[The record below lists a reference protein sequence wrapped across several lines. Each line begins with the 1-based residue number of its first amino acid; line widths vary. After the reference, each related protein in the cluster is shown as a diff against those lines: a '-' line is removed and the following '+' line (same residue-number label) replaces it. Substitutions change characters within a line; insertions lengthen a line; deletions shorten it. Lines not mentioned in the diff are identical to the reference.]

1 MSKGDE
7 EKGMIALRKLFL
19 FSVIVWGGWQTMYG
33 MNILRPYDT
42 LIRPAYTNDY
52 RFQVDLYAQGGVA
65 DKGYNADG
73 CSTNALRIWSG
84 DQDALAMLD
93 GFPSSSTV
101 GQKRI
106 AVDANDDGVRGHFCV
121 DGDLRTKF
129 SGAVGLRAFF
139 KEAFSISAYLPFYV
153 MELDN
158 VCWSDQTKSVS
169 DEDERVKSLLTN
181 DFFANVRSLGDGLD
195 LGGWKRHGIGDITV
209 LGEWFH
215 DFPQPK
221 ELLKNVRINLRAGLN
236 LPTGLREDEDKI
248 LAVPFGTDGALG
260 LPFGLGLDLRYV
272 FYLRAG
278 VDVQLTHVFGNTR
291 MRRVRTNE
299 NQTDF
304 LLLEKMNV
312 YKDFGL
318 TQQFNLYVQIHK
330 LIKQSSLLVGYQFI
344 KHGTDELSLCSNP
357 NFSSVVANGAEHLKD
372 KTIHQIIVRAD
383 YDIGGHF
390 GDHPSVYPRVSLYA
404 RFPFKGK
411 RVAVTTD
418 IGLTL
423 SLDF

>member
-1 MSKGDE
+1 MSKGSE
-7 EKGMIALRKLFL
+7 EKGMIARKQMYLF
-19 FSVIVWGGWQTMYG
+19 IVMALIGWQNMHS
-33 MNILRPYDT
+33 MNLLRPYDT

-52 RFQVDLYAQGGVA
+52 RFQLDLYAQGGVA

-73 CSTNALRIWSG
+73 CATNALRIWQGS
-84 DQDALAMLD
+84 QDALAMLD
-93 GFPSSSTV
+93 GFPSDSTI

-106 AVDANDDGVRGHFCV
+106 AVDASDDGVRGHFCV

-139 KEAFSISAYLPFYV
+139 KEAFSISAYLPFYA

-158 VCWSDQTKSVS
+158 VCWRDQTKSVS

-181 DFFANVRSLGDGLD
+181 DFFANVCSLGDGLD
-195 LGGWKRHGIGDITV
+195 LGGWKRNGIGDITV

-236 LPTGLREDEDKI
+236 LPTGLRADEDKI
-248 LAVPFGTDGALG
+248 LAVAFGNDGALG
-260 LPFGLGLDLRYV
+260 LPFGIGLDLRYV

-291 MRRVRTNE
+291 SRRVLTDQS
-299 NQTDF
+299 QTD
-304 LLLEKMNV
+304 LLLLKKMDV

-318 TQQFNLYVQIHK
+318 TQQFNLYVQIYK

-344 KHGTDELSLCSNP
+344 KHGNDELSLCSNP
-357 NFSSVVANGAEHLKD
+357 NFSSVIANSAEHLKEQ
-372 KTIHQIIVRAD
+372 TIHQIIVRAD
-383 YDIGGHF
+383 YDIGGHW
-390 GDHPSVYPRVSLYA
+390 
-404 RFPFKGK
+404 GK
-411 RVAVTTD
+411 
-418 IGLTL
+418 
-423 SLDF
+423 S